1 MSNTTYTITLSP
13 TEKKSLE
20 HVVLSPQDWIENA
33 TTNRAR
39 IAKDKIIDQLVV
51 HCNANNIQLAV
62 GDSDQVAQAYE
73 LGVVKTLAQMDSDNS
88 IQLP

>member
-1 MSNTTYTITLSP
+1 MSNTTYTITLSQ

-33 TTNRAR
+33 ATNRAR